1 MAELIRET
9 WGAPYSMRKAY
20 GEALIELGKTHP
32 NVVVLSADVS
42 NSDHSGM
49 FEAVYPERFFNVGI
63 AEPALVNV
71 AVGLANGGYV
81 PIANTF
87 SFLFATRALE
97 QIRTHLCYGQQNVK
111 LAGAYSGLSDSFDGP
126 THQSISDIA
135 TFRALPNMA
144 IVVPADPIAVKKLLP
159 KIVEWQ
165 GPVFFRL
172 CRNEVPQ
179 IFSDAYAPEIGKGI
193 VLREG
198 TDVTILCCGVMVARV
213 LQAAKRLYEQGIR
226 AQVVELHTIKPLDKE
241 LVWHC
246 ARATE
251 AVVTVE
257 EHSILGG
264 LGGAVAE
271 VLAESLPVP
280 MERVG
285 IADTFA
291 ESGPYQ
297 ELMDKYGLS
306 VAAIQDAA
314 RRAIARKRK

>member
-1 MAELIRET
+1 MAKLIRET
-9 WGAPYSMRKAY
+9 WGAPFSMRKAY

-49 FEAVYPERFFNVGI
+49 FEAMYPERFFNVGI
-63 AEPALVNV
+63 AEPALVDV
-71 AVGLANGGYV
+71 AVGFANSGYV

-126 THQSISDIA
+126 THQSIADIA
-135 TFRALPNMA
+135 TLRALPNMT
-144 IVVPADPIAVKKLLP
+144 IVVPADPLAVKKLLP
-159 KIVEWQ
+159 KIVEWR

-172 CRNEVPQ
+172 CRNEVSP
-179 IFSDAYAPEIGKGI
+179 IFSDAYEPEIGKG
-193 VLREG
+193 LTLCEG
-198 TDVTILCCGVMVARV
+198 TDVTIICCGVMVERSLLATQQLAAQNIHARV
-213 LQAAKRLYEQGIR
+213 I
-226 AQVVELHTIKPLDKE
+226 ELHTVKPLDAE
-241 LVWHC
+241 LVLQS
-246 ARATE
+246 ARETE
-251 AVVTVE
+251 AIVTVE
-257 EHSILGG
+257 EHSIIGG

-271 VLAESLPVP
+271 ILAECSPVP
-280 MERVG
+280 LERVG

>member
-1 MAELIRET
+1 
-9 WGAPYSMRKAY
+9 
-20 GEALIELGKTHP
+20 
-32 NVVVLSADVS
+32 
-42 NSDHSGM
+42 
-49 FEAVYPERFFNVGI
+49 
-63 AEPALVNV
+63 
-71 AVGLANGGYV
+71 
-81 PIANTF
+81 
-87 SFLFATRALE
+87 
-97 QIRTHLCYGQQNVK
+97 
-111 LAGAYSGLSDSFDGP
+111 
-126 THQSISDIA
+126 
-135 TFRALPNMA
+135 MA
-144 IVVPADPIAVKKLLP
+144 IVVPADPIAVRKLLP

-198 TDVTILCCGVMVARV
+198 TDVTILCCGVMIARV
-213 LQAAKRLYEQGIR
+213 LQAAKQLYEQGIR

>member
-1 MAELIRET
+1 
-9 WGAPYSMRKAY
+9 
-20 GEALIELGKTHP
+20 
-32 NVVVLSADVS
+32 VD
-42 NSDHSGM
+42 
-49 FEAVYPERFFNVGI
+49 
-63 AEPALVNV
+63 V

>member
-1 MAELIRET
+1 MADLIREP
-9 WGAPYSMRKAY
+9 WGAPYPMRKAY
-20 GEALIELGKTHP
+20 GEALVELGKTHP
-32 NVVVLSADVS
+32 RVVVLSADVS

-49 FEAVYPERFFNVGI
+49 FEAAFPERFFNVGI
-63 AEPALVNV
+63 AEPALVDV
-71 AVGLANGGYV
+71 AVGLANGGYI

-97 QIRTHLCYGQQNVK
+97 QVRTHLCYGQQNVK

-126 THQSISDIA
+126 THQSISDLA
-135 TFRALPNMA
+135 TMRALPNMT
-144 IVVPADPIAVKKLLP
+144 IVVPADPLAVKKLLP

-179 IFSDAYAPEIGKGI
+179 IFDETYDPQIGKGI

-198 TDVTILCCGVMVARV
+198 TDVTIIGCGVMVARV
-213 LQAAKRLYEQGIR
+213 LQAARQLREQGIH
-226 AQVVELHTIKPLDKE
+226 AQVVEMHTIKPLDKE
-241 LVWHC
+241 LVWRC
-246 ARATE
+246 AQATQ

-257 EHSILGG
+257 EHSVIGG

-271 VLAESLPVP
+271 VLAECSPVP
-280 MERVG
+280 LERVG

-291 ESGPYQ
+291 ESGPYA

-306 VAAIQDAA
+306 VVAIQDAA
-314 RRAIARKRK
+314 RRVLARKRK